1 MYVLDQLALQIQQ
14 ISSGWS
20 RLVTFTLSTRSFDD
34 DDGDDDDNDDDDGNG
49 EDGDS
54 DADGEKTG
62 CSGEHFPAQP
72 NS

>member
-34 DDGDDDDNDDDDGNG
+34 DDGDGDDDDDDDGNG
-49 EDGDS
+49 EDDS
-54 DADGEKTG
+54 DADGEKKG
-62 CSGEHFPAQP
+62 CSGECFPAQP